1 MFGIGFNEILIILI
15 IALLVIGPKKLPEIA
30 KALGKGYREFRKSF
44 EDLEKEFSVDNIDE
58 DEKFDE
64 IKVAGKQKIDK
75 TSEMDNQNG
84 ENGKES
90 DKQ

>member
-44 EDLEKEFSVDNIDE
+44 EDLEKEFSVDNIEE

-64 IKVAGKQKIDK
+64 IKVAGKQKV
-75 TSEMDNQNG
+75 MDNQNG